1 MVCLSMNEDEAYLD
15 IAKRFLESCELHIH
29 HGINIQEVVGFKS
42 YHAFESIGG
51 AYNSHYGHFV
61 PRSHVRKLN
70 SFVANS
76 NHDIHVN
83 FRAIAAL
90 AITLNSMRNKYLY
103 PEERSTTFI
112 KPEDQISMTDVRLMV
127 RRVRGIIREIER
139 LI

>member
-29 HGINIQEVVGFKS
+29 HGINI
-42 YHAFESIGG
+42 
-51 AYNSHYGHFV
+51 
-61 PRSHVRKLN
+61 
-70 SFVANS
+70 
-76 NHDIHVN
+76 HDIHVN

-90 AITLNSMRNKYLY
+90 VITLNSMRNKYLY